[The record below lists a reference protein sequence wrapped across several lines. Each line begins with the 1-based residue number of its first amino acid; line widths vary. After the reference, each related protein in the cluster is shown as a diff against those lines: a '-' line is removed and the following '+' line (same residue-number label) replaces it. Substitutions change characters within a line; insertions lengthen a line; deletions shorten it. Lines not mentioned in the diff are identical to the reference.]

1 MEFEAL
7 FKGLPLFFAYLALGL
22 VLLAVF
28 CFVYLRVTPQDE
40 LALIRAGNTAA
51 ALSLGGAVLG
61 FIAPLGMV
69 IAHHAQIGNV
79 VLWGVIALI
88 VQVLAFFVARALMPG
103 LPKAIEDGKVSVG
116 AFSGMVSL
124 SIGILNAACQ
134 TD

>member
-7 FKGLPLFFAYLALGL
+7 FKGLPMFFAYLALGL
-22 VLLAVF
+22 VLLTIF
-28 CFVYLRVTPQDE
+28 SFVYLWVTPQDE

-51 ALSLGGAVLG
+51 VLSLGGAVLG
-61 FIAPLGMV
+61 FILPLGMV
-69 IAHHAQIGNV
+69 IAQHAKIGNV
-79 VLWGVIALI
+79 VLWGVIALV

-103 LPKAIEDGKVSVG
+103 LSKSIEDGKVAVG
-116 AFSGMVSL
+116 AFSGLVSL